1 MPPSLT
7 ASLNRLARSPQFKAI
22 LLSGVMAV
30 SEFSLTLVIAPIVVA
45 KLGKVQ
51 AGVWLTMIGLWSVPQ
66 LISLGLPSILVR
78 RLVFASGSSRDR
90 QFMSYLEARDAYN
103 GYLAFTTIVLAGISL
118 GYVYPR
124 IVASTETHLS
134 VLLLIMA
141 GFPIRLLSMRN
152 GIVCNAYGRPDWDR
166 AITTGFSV
174 VHILFLVLAV
184 QGTMPFGLAGI
195 AAAWFCACLAAFVVS
210 ALLAGHLLR
219 RVRSAVTAPRQ
230 GWAKQTW
237 ANYVSVMR
245 ESKPFAS
252 ITISGFIITGLDA
265 QLIALLAGIGAVP
278 SYLISQRVASI
289 PVLLAS
295 ILSAAFFSATSKD
308 WVDGNAGAIVSRARF
323 LSTLCV
329 GAGFAVM
336 IAVALVRAARPG
348 LLPGMQFD
356 GLTYLGCQLFFM
368 MSGIQSVYASLALAT
383 GSPKLTGIA
392 AMHVLS
398 WALLALPFL
407 IFGGAT
413 VFGFG
418 LTLATLPICYVV
430 IKTCTSFIRRE
441 AAA

>member
-1 MPPSLT
+1 MPPLLT

-90 QFMSYLEARDAYN
+90 QFMSYLEARDGYN
-103 GYLAFTTIVLAGISL
+103 GYLVITTIVLAGISL

-166 AITTGFSV
+166 AITAGFSV
-174 VHILFLVLAV
+174 MHILFLVLAV

-195 AAAWFCACLAAFVVS
+195 AAAWFCACLTAFFVS
-210 ALLAGHLLR
+210 ALLARHLLR
-219 RVRSAVTAPRQ
+219 QVRSAVTAPRR
-230 GWAKQTW
+230 TW
-237 ANYVSVMR
+237 ASYLSVMR

-289 PVLLAS
+289 PVLSAS

-308 WVDGNAGAIVSRARF
+308 WVNGNAGAIVSRARF
-323 LSTLCV
+323 LSALCV

-336 IAVALVRAARPG
+336 IAVALMRAVRPG
-348 LLPGMQFD
+348 LLSGMQFD

-407 IFGGAT
+407 VFGGPT